1 MKQLIIAAILMMAMA
16 SCSTKTNSDQAK
28 TDECCSAKKSAE
40 MIEVSVDSVLVHPEL
55 YLEKNIIIT
64 GRVVHT
70 CKHSGKKMFL
80 AGSDDNIFVKVTA
93 EEGISRFEETLE
105 GEMVKAKGI
114 LTPIA
119 DEGENHE
126 EGSCSTESKTKEYVL
141 ACTEFEVIKNI

>member
-1 MKQLIIAAILMMAMA
+1 MKQLFFAAIMMMVMVA
-16 SCSTKTNSDQAK
+16 CSTKTNTEQAK
-28 TDECCSAKKSAE
+28 NDECCSAKKSAE
-40 MIEVSVDSVLVHPEL
+40 MIDVSVDSVLSNPEL
-55 YLEKNIIIT
+55 YLEKSIVIT

-80 AGSDDNIFVKVTA
+80 AGSDENIYVKVTA

-114 LTPIA
+114 LTPIT
-119 DEGENHE
+119 DDGENHE
-126 EGSCSTESKTKEYVL
+126 EGSCATESKTKEYVL